1 MNKYF
6 LLLLMLVF
14 PIYGWSCSSGANYG
28 DVTMANLPEQIL
40 INAGSYSAGTVLYDS
55 GRITRSNTQVWN
67 CEGKMYARFEWSSAN
82 AGALTGDHIY
92 TTSVPGI
99 GLRVKV
105 WLNITGEYDGDTDDF
120 LPDYTEHYIG
130 DSEFYLGRPG
140 GFLDI
145 YATTN
150 YSPAY
155 QLQLVATGGAIASN
169 SSLSIKDPISSV
181 SLKDSTGTMVIS
193 QLHISGTTQI
203 KLTPMGC
210 TAGTTALNFPMGSVK
225 TSEFTLSSIAG
236 SAQQTLMLSCE
247 PGTNISMRVTATEA
261 EGDNPNRS
269 VIALTAGE
277 NVATGVGVQLSLNGK
292 VIPLNT
298 SFYLSTSS
306 RSVTLNAGAEAS
318 YATFTYP
325 NNPGGAAASNSLIFS
340 TNYYKTGAEVTPG
353 TANASG
359 TITFTYN

>member
-1 MNKYF
+1 
-6 LLLLMLVF
+6 
-14 PIYGWSCSSGANYG
+14 
-28 DVTMANLPEQIL
+28 
-40 INAGSYSAGTVLYDS
+40 
-55 GRITRSNTQVWN
+55 
-67 CEGKMYARFEWSSAN
+67 MYARFEWSSAN

-120 LPDYTEHYIG
+120 LLITLSIILATQSFILENQG
-130 DSEFYLGRPG
+130 VFRYLCHNKLFTRLPATAG
-140 GFLDI
+140 GH
-145 YATTN
+145 
-150 YSPAY
+150 
-155 QLQLVATGGAIASN
+155 GGAIASN

-225 TSEFTLSSIAG
+225 TSEFTLSSTAG

-269 VIALTAGE
+269 VIALTAG
-277 NVATGVGVQLSLNGK
+277 
-292 VIPLNT
+292 
-298 SFYLSTSS
+298 
-306 RSVTLNAGAEAS
+306 
-318 YATFTYP
+318 
-325 NNPGGAAASNSLIFS
+325 
-340 TNYYKTGAEVTPG
+340 KT
-353 TANASG
+353 
-359 TITFTYN
+359 